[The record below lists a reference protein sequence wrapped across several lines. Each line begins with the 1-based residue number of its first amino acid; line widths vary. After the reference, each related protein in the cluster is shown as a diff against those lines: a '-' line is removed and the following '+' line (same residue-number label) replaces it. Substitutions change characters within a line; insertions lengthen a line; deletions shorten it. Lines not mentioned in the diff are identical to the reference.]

1 MDKNE
6 RTSESNTDIL
16 IVEDSPTQAA
26 QIKYL
31 LESYQFSVVVTQ
43 NGMEAMEWLSRNSPL
58 LVISDIL
65 MPVMNGF
72 ELCDKIK
79 SNEYLKDIPVILL
92 TALSDP
98 DEVIEGLLC
107 GADSFITKP
116 YNKKFLLY
124 NIEKIILERKSAE
137 SQGNE
142 EGIGINYGGRKRMI
156 RTPPQ
161 QVVKLL
167 LSIYQ
172 GAIFKNNEL
181 IQSRTELRHLNEK
194 LEELVEDRTKAMSND
209 KAKNLVLIAELEKLL
224 DERNAQIAA
233 MNKDN

>member
-1 MDKNE
+1 MNKNE
-6 RTSESNTDIL
+6 KTLESSTDIL

-31 LESYQFSVVVTQ
+31 LESYQFSVAVAQ
-43 NGMEAMEWLSRNSPL
+43 NGMEALDWLSRKTPL
-58 LVISDIL
+58 LVISDIV

-79 SNEYLKDIPVILL
+79 STEYLKNIPVILL

-124 NIEKIILERKSAE
+124 NVEKIILEKKSPETE
-137 SQGNE
+137 SDE
-142 EGIGINYGGRKRMI
+142 EGIKINYGGVKRVI

-161 QVVKLL
+161 KVVKLL

-172 GAIFKNNEL
+172 GAIFKNSEL
-181 IQSRTELRHLNEK
+181 IQSRNELRQLNEK
-194 LEELVEDRTKAMSND
+194 LEELVEERTKAIRND
-209 KAKNLVLIAELEKLL
+209 GAKNLALISDLERLL
-224 DERNAQIAA
+224 GERNAQIAA
-233 MNKDN
+233 MKKGN